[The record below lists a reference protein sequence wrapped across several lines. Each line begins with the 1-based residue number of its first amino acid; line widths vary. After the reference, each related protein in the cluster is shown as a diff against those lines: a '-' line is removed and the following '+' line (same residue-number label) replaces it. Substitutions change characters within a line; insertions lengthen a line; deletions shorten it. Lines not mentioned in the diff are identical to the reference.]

1 LRAKSKYSSQQ
12 SAASDKPIDDPW
24 ANPPVS
30 LTVAARKVED
40 YRLQG
45 VTVQENQFFT
55 PPLPDLAFAQVSP
68 DTEQITLIPYGSTQ
82 LRVTIFPDLGAAE
95 KA

>member
-1 LRAKSKYSSQQ
+1 
-12 SAASDKPIDDPW
+12 
-24 ANPPVS
+24 
-30 LTVAARKVED
+30 
-40 YRLQG
+40 
-45 VTVQENQFFT
+45 
-55 PPLPDLAFAQVSP
+55 VSP